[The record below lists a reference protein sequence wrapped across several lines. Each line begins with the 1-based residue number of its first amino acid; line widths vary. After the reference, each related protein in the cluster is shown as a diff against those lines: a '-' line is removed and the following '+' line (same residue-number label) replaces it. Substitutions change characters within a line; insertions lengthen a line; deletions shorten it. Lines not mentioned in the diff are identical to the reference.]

1 MGKPERLLLVVL
13 GYWVCLPSVSYYR
26 FSAFWLLMPTSPV
39 TTSEILVYNL
49 TIILFFTYARIRWYT
64 VNIHYSMYSSLVTLA
79 SLGYA
84 TVLLWVNM
92 YLYKIVTSA
101 WILFG
106 KISYK
111 MVYALTV
118 VKTIYLVSLNKKFF
132 YSSGSCK
139 SVGACLPL
147 ILG

>member
-49 TIILFFTYARIRWYT
+49 TIILIFTYARIRWYT
-64 VNIHYSMYSSLVTLA
+64 ESIHYSMYSSLVALA

-101 WILFG
+101 SILFG

-118 VKTIYLVSLNKKFF
+118 VKTIYLVFLNKKFF
-132 YSSGSCK
+132 YPSGSCK
-139 SVGACLPL
+139 SVGACLPF